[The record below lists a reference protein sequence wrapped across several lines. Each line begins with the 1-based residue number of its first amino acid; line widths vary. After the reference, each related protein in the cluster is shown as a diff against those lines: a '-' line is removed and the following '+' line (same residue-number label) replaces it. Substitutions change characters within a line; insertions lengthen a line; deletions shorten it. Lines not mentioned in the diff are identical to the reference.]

1 MTQVT
6 LPHRA
11 AIVDLLTS
19 QTRALHAREIAARLH
34 VEDASYPG
42 LLRLLD
48 HLVFNGEISPQS
60 GKRFQAKR
68 EPRVVRG
75 SERQGVLTVH
85 PRGFGFVASVGHDDD
100 LYIPEEA
107 MGGGM
112 HGDLVT
118 AQLVGRTQRGSE
130 GSIVAV
136 LKRGNPRI
144 VGVLRR
150 KGKG

>member
-6 LPHRA
+6 LPQRA
-11 AIVDLLTS
+11 AILDLLTS
-19 QTRALHAREIAARLH
+19 QARALHAREIAARLH

-48 HLVFNGEISPQS
+48 DLVFNGEISPQ

-68 EPRVVRG
+68 EARVVRG

-100 LYIPEEA
+100 LYIPEE
-107 MGGGM
+107 
-112 HGDLVT
+112 
-118 AQLVGRTQRGSE
+118 
-130 GSIVAV
+130 
-136 LKRGNPRI
+136 
-144 VGVLRR
+144 
-150 KGKG
+150 